1 MLFKVKIFAY
11 AGLGVKG
18 ITAGIY
24 GDIGV
29 SAAMDVLPVTSLDKV
44 TGSTNLALKATL
56 GPFEVKSPSLVTSE
70 FTIYDRDGD
79 EKKGL
84 TTGGLL
90 GETNQQN
97 TMIRDFINQIYDP
110 DQYTAM
116 DRSYLA
122 TQTDPSDF
130 TENGLMNLYPLVPN
144 SSYQTSQKIISN
156 TW

>member
-1 MLFKVKIFAY
+1 MLFKVKVFAY

-29 SAAMDVLPVTSLDKV
+29 AAAMDVLPVTSLDKV

-79 EKKGL
+79 EKK
-84 TTGGLL
+84 
-90 GETNQQN
+90 
-97 TMIRDFINQIYDP
+97 
-110 DQYTAM
+110 A
-116 DRSYLA
+116 
-122 TQTDPSDF
+122 
-130 TENGLMNLYPLVPN
+130 
-144 SSYQTSQKIISN
+144 
-156 TW
+156 